1 MAHSSKSAA
10 AGLLLCA
17 RRAGAID
24 QLQLQRRR
32 CQRNRF
38 VIVCMNADVVGS
50 TAHQCR
56 LRTGT
61 CVVSDLQ
68 LVIRAEISVAFAAD
82 EIKSHTLCIIVYED
96 YTTERVFVVR
106 LHYNRLAT
114 RSLLLQYLSPGCR

>member
-1 MAHSSKSAA
+1 MADSSKSAA

-38 VIVCMNADVVGS
+38 IIVCMNADVAAQRISV
-50 TAHQCR
+50 
-56 LRTGT
+56 RTGI

-96 YTTERVFVVR
+96 YTTERVFAVR

>member
-1 MAHSSKSAA
+1 MSAEQVHYC
-10 AGLLLCA
+10 LHEC
-17 RRAGAID
+17 
-24 QLQLQRRR
+24 R
-32 CQRNRF
+32 C
-38 VIVCMNADVVGS
+38 GG

-56 LRTGT
+56 LRTGI

-96 YTTERVFVVR
+96 YTTERVFAVR

-114 RSLLLQYLSPGCR
+114 RRG